1 MKLSVV
7 IVNYNVEYFLDQC
20 LNSVRK
26 ALEGIE
32 SEVFV
37 VDNNSIDGSNYMVK
51 KKYPEVVL
59 IANNQNVGFSVANN
73 QAITKSKGEYVLL
86 LNPDTVV
93 EHDTFTKAIGFMDDN
108 PDAGALG
115 VKMLDGSGN
124 FLPESKRGLP
134 TPATAFYK
142 MFGISSIFPHSSRF
156 ARYHLG
162 HLDKDSTHKIE
173 ILPGAF
179 MLIRKKVLDKI
190 GLLDESFFMYGEDID
205 LSYRIIKAGYSNYYY
220 PETRIIHYKGES
232 TKKGSVNYVLVFY
245 NAMVIFAKKHFTQ
258 KNAKLYISLINLA
271 IYFRAFIAILT
282 RFWDKVLLPLLDGLA
297 LFSGTILIKELWGR
311 TQIYTDGGNYP
322 LALIYYIIPTYVVIW
337 LLSIYFSGG
346 YDRPIRIKKSL
357 FGLGGGTIFI
367 LVMYALLPESLRF
380 SRALI
385 ILGTL
390 WGFIA
395 LPAIR
400 LLLHAFNFGS
410 IQIGDNAN
418 KRFIVI
424 GDTDEAQRVKS
435 LLDKSYIKPEFVG
448 LVNSSEKLEGD
459 NGFIGA
465 FSQVVDI
472 VRIYNIDEV
481 IFCSKSISHQLI
493 IDKMTEWQVAQVDY
507 KIAPE
512 DSLSIIGSNSIHTR
526 GDLYTVD
533 INAVGKVANRRNK
546 RLIDIFLCFVFIA
559 LLPIM
564 IFCQKKPGGFVGN
577 IFRVLWGSKSWVGYY
592 PIEKQLS
599 QLPKIKVGV
608 LNPVDS
614 IKFKN
619 YDNDT
624 ISQLNLLYARD
635 YNVWKDLNI
644 ILFAFREMGK

>member
-20 LNSVRK
+20 LSSVRK
-26 ALEGIE
+26 ALQGIDGE
-32 SEVFV
+32 IFV
-37 VDNNSIDGSNYMVK
+37 VDNDSIDGSNLMVQ
-51 KKYPEVVL
+51 KKYPEVKL
-59 IANNQNVGFSVANN
+59 IANKKNVGFSVANN
-73 QAITKSKGEYVLL
+73 QAIVESKGEYILL

-93 EHDTFTKAIGFMDDN
+93 EHDTFEKVIKFMDSH

-134 TPATAFYK
+134 TPTTAFYK
-142 MFGISSIFPHSSRF
+142 MFGISSLFPHSKRF

-162 HLDKDSTHKIE
+162 HLDKDSIHKIE

-179 MLIRKKVLDKI
+179 MLLRKKALDKV

-205 LSYRIIKAGYSNYYY
+205 LSYRIIKAGYSNYYF

-258 KNAKLYISLINLA
+258 KNAKLFTFLINIA
-271 IYFRAFIAILT
+271 IYFRAFIALLT
-282 RFWDKVLLPLLDGLA
+282 RLWDKLILSILDGVA
-297 LFSGTILIKELWGR
+297 LFLGTILIKELWGR
-311 TQIYTDGGNYP
+311 TQIYTEGGNYP
-322 LALIYYIIPTYVVIW
+322 IELIYYIIPSYVVIW
-337 LLSIYFSGG
+337 LISIYLAGG
-346 YDRPIRIKKSL
+346 YDHPIRIKKSIS
-357 FGLGGGTIFI
+357 GLTAGTIFI
-367 LVMYALLPESLRF
+367 LVLYALLPESLRF

-385 ILGTL
+385 LLATL
-390 WGFIA
+390 WGIIILPTIRFI
-395 LPAIR
+395 
-400 LLLHAFNFGS
+400 LHLFRVS
-410 IQIGDNAN
+410 WIQIGDNAN

-424 GDTDEAQRVKS
+424 GDSEEARRVEG
-435 LLDKSYIKPEFVG
+435 LLQKSYIKPEFVG
-448 LVNSSEKLEGD
+448 LVNSSDKLD
-459 NGFIGA
+459 SDSNFIGA

-472 VRIYNIDEV
+472 IRIYDIDEV
-481 IFCSKSISHQLI
+481 IFCSKSITHQHI

-533 INAVGKVANRRNK
+533 INAVDKIANRRNK
-546 RLIDIFLCFVFIA
+546 RLFDMFLSLVLLS
-559 LLPIM
+559 LLPILI
-564 IFCQKKPGGFVGN
+564 IFQKRPSGFVKN
-577 IFRVLWGSKSWVGYY
+577 IFKVLWGSKSWVGYY
-592 PIEKQLS
+592 PIEYQLN
-599 QLPKIKVGV
+599 QLPKIRAGV
-608 LNPVDS
+608 LNPMDS
-614 IKFKN
+614 IKFNN
-619 YDNDT
+619 YDDEPIT
-624 ISQLNLLYARD
+624 QLNLLYARD
-635 YNVWKDLNI
+635 YNLWKDMNI